1 MDRLDL
7 MTVFVAVAE
16 EQSFAGGARRLGM
29 SPPAVTRAIASLESH
44 LKVRLL
50 TRTTRY
56 VRVTEAGQRYLEDAR
71 RIISEVDEA
80 DESVAGINGEP
91 KGLLSVTAPVLF
103 GKLFVMPGIVE
114 YLTRYPDM
122 KVSAVFLDRIVNL
135 LEEGLDVGIRIGELP
150 DSSLNAIPVGYV
162 RRVTCASSDYLAKHG
177 MPQHPSELTKHYLV
191 AAHSMSPANEW
202 RFAQGIGI
210 KINPHLMVTNNDSAI
225 EAVVRGLGMT
235 RLLSYQIAPYV
246 ASGQIQTVLCEFEPK
261 ALPIHVIHREGRYA
275 SAKVRAFVDL
285 MVARLRADK
294 SLN

>member
-1 MDRLDL
+1 M
-7 MTVFVAVAE
+7 
-16 EQSFAGGARRLGM
+16 GY
-29 SPPAVTRAIASLESH
+29 I
-44 LKVRLL
+44 
-50 TRTTRY
+50 Y
-56 VRVTEAGQRYLEDAR
+56 
-71 RIISEVDEA
+71 
-80 DESVAGINGEP
+80 P
-91 KGLLSVTAPVLF
+91 KGTRDIGTISDSVIVRIWDGNIPPITLSL
-103 GKLFVMPGIVE
+103 
-114 YLTRYPDM
+114 
-122 KVSAVFLDRIVNL
+122 
-135 LEEGLDVGIRIGELP
+135 IG
-150 DSSLNAIPVGYV
+150 ATG
-162 RRVTCASSDYLAKHG
+162 CASPDYLAKHG
-177 MPQHPSELTKHYLV
+177 MPQHPTELSNHYLV

-285 MVARLRADK
+285 LVARLRADK